1 LGTEGEGIF
10 HGIAVK
16 PSRGGDTRVVPADAV
31 TRLTSA
37 KVEIAW
43 TADQLAAGEE
53 YEPIGG

>member
-1 LGTEGEGIF
+1 
-10 HGIAVK
+10 
-16 PSRGGDTRVVPADAV
+16 VPADAV